1 MKYDALKKRLRNRL
15 LVEYHQ
21 AHPELSMAEIGKIF
35 NISKQRVSVILK
47 GGG

>member
-1 MKYDALKKRLRNRL
+1 MKYDALKKKERNRL
-15 LVEYHQ
+15 LIEYRQ
-21 AHPELSMAEIGKIF
+21 QHPELSMAEIGKIF